1 MTAGFRQKAGI
12 GFEHGCSIIPKNKG
26 ARPIPNLAE
35 RPVLRSEMLRLLLW
49 SHHGD
54 FRFWP

>member
-1 MTAGFRQKAGI
+1 MTGGFRQNAGLASNTAATSFRKI
-12 GFEHGCSIIPKNKG
+12 RAPD
-26 ARPIPNLAE
+26 PIPNLAE